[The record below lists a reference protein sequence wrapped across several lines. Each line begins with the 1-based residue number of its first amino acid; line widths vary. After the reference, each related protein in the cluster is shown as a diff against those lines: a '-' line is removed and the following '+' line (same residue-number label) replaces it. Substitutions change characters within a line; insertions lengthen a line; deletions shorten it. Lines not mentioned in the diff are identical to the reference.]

1 MRNTPRDQIRFS
13 KCSPADGTNAAFE
26 IAGLRQAPL
35 AALDSGYIS
44 RPPYKKG
51 ARLSLQADRRRG
63 LLNLRL
69 QRESPE
75 VAPSV
80 TARAHTACSGAEGRP
95 DVPSTWRSHPPLT
108 KAVIDTEPGEAFAPE
123 LVVGG
128 RSSANGCLSRDGA
141 ASVVAAA
148 LCIRTRRVRR
158 ELCIGTSLVWQSH
171 PRPHPIALWLAYN
184 GSSWSS
190 PAPRSGCHSSSASAS
205 RDRGD
210 HFVSRGIVHRV
221 HLGGPSH
228 SRPR

>member
-1 MRNTPRDQIRFS
+1 M
-13 KCSPADGTNAAFE
+13 
-26 IAGLRQAPL
+26 
-35 AALDSGYIS
+35 
-44 RPPYKKG
+44 
-51 ARLSLQADRRRG
+51 
-63 LLNLRL
+63 
-69 QRESPE
+69 
-75 VAPSV
+75 APSV

-158 ELCIGTSLVWQSH
+158 ELCIATSLVWQSH

-190 PAPRSGCHSSSASAS
+190 PAPRSGCRSSSASAS

-210 HFVSRGIVHRV
+210 HFVSRRIVHSV
-221 HLGGPSH
+221 HLGIPLTPGFEIVQCFGMS
-228 SRPR
+228 